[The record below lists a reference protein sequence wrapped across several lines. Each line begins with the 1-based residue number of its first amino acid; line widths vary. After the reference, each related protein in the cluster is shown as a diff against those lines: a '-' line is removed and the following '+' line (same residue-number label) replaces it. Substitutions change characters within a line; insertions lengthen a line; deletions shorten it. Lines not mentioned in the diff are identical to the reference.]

1 MLSSAHIL
9 AMDAKNLLDVIDSI
23 RINYPGVDQ
32 VIATHSQVRSS
43 SDLTGSGS
51 PARTRSSV
59 STSSGSASASS
70 SAASSLE
77 KHREPGL
84 GPAIHPSRASPLVLR
99 PSIT

>member
-23 RINYPGVDQ
+23 RINYPGVEQ
-32 VIATHSQVRSS
+32 VIRSS
-43 SDLTGSGS
+43 GVTGGGS

-84 GPAIHPSRASPLVLR
+84 GPTIHQSRASPLVLR

>member
-23 RINYPGVDQ
+23 RITYPGVDQ
-32 VIATHSQVRSS
+32 VISTHAQNRSS
-43 SDLTGSGS
+43 NS

-59 STSSGSASASS
+59 SSGSASS

-77 KHREPGL
+77 KHREPSL
-84 GPAIHPSRASPLVLR
+84 GQAAIHHSRASPLVLR

>member
-23 RINYPGVDQ
+23 RMNFPNVDMM
-32 VIATHSQVRSS
+32 ITSRP
-43 SDLTGSGS
+43 SGHTPSPS

-59 STSSGSASASS
+59 SASSGSASASS

-77 KHREPGL
+77 KHRDTGL
-84 GPAIHPSRASPLVLR
+84 SPLHSSRGSPLVHPR
-99 PSIT
+99 PSPSIT

>member
-32 VIATHSQVRSS
+32 VITTHAQRSAS
-43 SDLTGSGS
+43 TQLTSSGS

-59 STSSGSASASS
+59 SASSGSASS

-77 KHREPGL
+77 KHREP
-84 GPAIHPSRASPLVLR
+84 
-99 PSIT
+99 SIRYLMFS